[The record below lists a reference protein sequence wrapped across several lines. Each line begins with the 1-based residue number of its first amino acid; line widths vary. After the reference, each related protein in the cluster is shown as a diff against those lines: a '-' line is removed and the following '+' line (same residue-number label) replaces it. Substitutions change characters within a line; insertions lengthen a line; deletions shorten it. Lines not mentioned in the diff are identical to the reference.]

1 MVATVLLV
9 LILCVVGIGLYRGW
23 FAVSSHS
30 ADSGNG
36 KVNINLT
43 VDTDK
48 ARQDAEEG
56 EGKGDGTRQSGNRSN
71 QAKWQIETGKCAYS
85 FLRKER
91 YGYRE

>member
-23 FAVSSHS
+23 FAVSSHG
-30 ADSGNG
+30 ADTGDG

-48 ARQDAEEG
+48 ARQDAAKAKEKVTELG
-56 EGKGDGTRQSGNRSN
+56 NHATEAAKSDGR
-71 QAKWQIETGKCAYS
+71 
-85 FLRKER
+85 
-91 YGYRE
+91 